1 MNIVDRIIHYMR
13 QSKMDS
19 VRKGLEDLVKDS
31 KSKNKSISDGA
42 KDALMEIELLFK
54 EASNNAPLP

>member
-1 MNIVDRIIHYMR
+1 MNVVDRIIHYMR
-13 QSKMDS
+13 QSRMDA

-31 KSKNKSISDGA
+31 KSKNESISNAA
-42 KDALMEIELLFK
+42 KDGLREIELLFK